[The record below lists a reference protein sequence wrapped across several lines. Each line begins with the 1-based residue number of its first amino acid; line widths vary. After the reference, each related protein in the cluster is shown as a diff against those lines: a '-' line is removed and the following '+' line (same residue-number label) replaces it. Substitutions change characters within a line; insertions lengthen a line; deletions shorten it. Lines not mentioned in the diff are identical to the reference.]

1 MKFSDA
7 IKMGFRDLGRRKMR
21 TFLTTLAIAIGT
33 MLVVTLVGLGTSAES
48 YIMDQLKQSGNIQRV
63 QVLPMKYQADKE
75 DTDSNDDEDLEDMR
89 KKIDLKTVEEI
100 TNINGVDEIVAS
112 ISSTVSKITIDD
124 KSRSKVMITGV
135 NLNYN
140 VVGTADI
147 TAVKKKKGDNIEFI
161 SSGRNLEKSDVNEV
175 IVGEKIL
182 EEMGITDF
190 NTVVGKEITL
200 TKSETSSGIKL
211 APLEKKV
218 VVVGIIDGNFEQA
231 GQIIGSEKLVEGIG
245 EYTTLQ
251 KNYLENKGYNSVNIY
266 AKDINDV
273 ENISKEITNMEYMSF
288 SMESLSKEI
297 KSFLTIME
305 LILSTLGLIVLLV
318 ASIGVV
324 NTMTMVIH
332 ERTKSIGIMK
342 ATGASK
348 NNIATVFSAQAAAL
362 GFVGGVMGII
372 FSFINTLIFNVGLSA
387 YLNSEGGVGDIG
399 LNFTLPTW
407 LILGALAFAMFISI
421 IAGIYPA
428 KKASKLDPVEALN
441 S

>member
-100 TNINGVDEIVAS
+100 TNINGVDEIIAS

-161 SSGRNLEKSDVNEV
+161 SSGRNLKKSDVNEV
-175 IVGEKIL
+175 IIGEKLL
-182 EEMGITDF
+182 EDMGINDF
-190 NTVVGKEITL
+190 KSIVGKEITL
-200 TKSETSSGIKL
+200 TKSETNSGVKL
-211 APLEKKV
+211 SPLEKKV

-231 GQIIGSEKLVEGIG
+231 HQIICSEGLVADIE
-245 EYTTLQ
+245 EYARLQ
-251 KNYLENKGYNSVNIY
+251 KNYIENNGYNSVNVY
-266 AKDINDV
+266 AKTVNEV
-273 ENISKEITNMEYMSF
+273 ENINKEVKNMEYISL
-288 SMESLSKEI
+288 SMESLAKEI
-297 KSFLTIME
+297 KSYLIIIQ
-305 LILSTLGLIVLLV
+305 LILSALGLIVLVV

-332 ERTKSIGIMK
+332 EKTKSIGIMK
-342 ATGASK
+342 AVGASK

-362 GFVGGVMGII
+362 GFVGGFMGII
-372 FSFINTLIFNVGLSA
+372 FSSINILIFNVGLSA
-387 YLNSEGGVGDIG
+387 YLKSKGGSGDIG
-399 LNFTLPTW
+399 MKFSLPIW
-407 LILGALAFAMFISI
+407 LTLGALVFAIIISI